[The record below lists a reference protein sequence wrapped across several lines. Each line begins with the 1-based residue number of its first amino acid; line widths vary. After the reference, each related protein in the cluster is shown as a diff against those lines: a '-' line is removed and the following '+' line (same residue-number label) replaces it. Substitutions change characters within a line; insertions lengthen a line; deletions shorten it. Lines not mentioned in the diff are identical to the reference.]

1 MLLEELGS
9 GPAPPAP
16 DAGSGRT
23 GGCPGRSYDLYCET
37 WKRTVLNAAG
47 RKKWWKWM
55 AQVEIRQ
62 VGRMLRILR
71 RAQHMLDPRAYL
83 AEAQI
88 PLAGNPE
95 EAPEAARRP
104 E

>member
-1 MLLEELGS
+1 MQVFDWNQYDLHHLLWQPRLPVERFFE
-9 GPAPPAP
+9 
-16 DAGSGRT
+16 
-23 GGCPGRSYDLYCET
+23 LYCET

-47 RKKWWKWM
+47 RKKWWKWI

-71 RAQHMLDPRAYL
+71 RTQHMLDPRAYL

-88 PLAGNPE
+88 PPDG
-95 EAPEAARRP
+95 R
-104 E
+104 